1 MMNIS
6 IDYREKKR
14 VKKAQKYYESKNHKV
29 EVKNLESGDYVFDNQ
44 VAFEFKTFEDM
55 FQSIMDGRLFDE
67 AHRQADSY
75 PWHYIIIAGN
85 DKSRKNALYR
95 LFKLHVKFSIKQYYG
110 AIASLNTFTRV
121 IYAPNT
127 PRAFQIMECQA
138 KKCLDGKIRVRTPK
152 VNTVN
157 PAFNLLMFLPD
168 IKEQRAK
175 LLVEELGLETF
186 DDLQNISYD
195 KLISVKGIG
204 EVTAKNILNG
214 IGKYG
219 LL

>member
-1 MMNIS
+1 MNVS

-14 VKKAQKYYESKNHKV
+14 VKKAQEYYESKNHTV
-29 EVKNLESGDYVFDNQ
+29 DVRTLDSGDYVFDDK

-67 AHRQADSY
+67 AHRQADTY
-75 PWHYIIIAGN
+75 PWHYVIIAGN
-85 DKSRKNALYR
+85 DKARKNALYR

-121 IYAPNT
+121 IYALNT
-127 PRAFQIMECQA
+127 PKAFKIMECQA
-138 KKCLDGKIRVRTPK
+138 KKCLDDKIRIRTPK

-186 DDLQNISYD
+186 DDLRGLTYER
-195 KLISVKGIG
+195 LIGVKGIG
-204 EVTAKNILNG
+204 EITAKNILNG
-214 IGKYG
+214 IGEYG
-219 LL
+219 II